1 MMSTRLA
8 DARPLS
14 STPAWRELQ
23 AGTAG
28 TLFSLALALTMGL
41 LAFAALGPQAAAL
54 GIPAALIATVVGG
67 TVFALLARGPMPAGE
82 PLAAPVLVVGTL
94 VVRIAADPS
103 FSATHAADLA
113 QLLALMAAAV
123 VRMGLF

>member
-1 MMSTRLA
+1 
-8 DARPLS
+8 
-14 STPAWRELQ
+14 
-23 AGTAG
+23 
-28 TLFSLALALTMGL
+28 MGL